1 MHRRNFER
9 ISSDIKIR
17 FSCDNM
23 DYCGT
28 ITNLSENGMF
38 INTHDMCFPFDSK
51 FEVVIEMNGNVM
63 DVPVKVSRLTKTNE
77 SYDGIAV
84 ELLSPPESYLE
95 LIKNLRS
102 DLTS

>member
-1 MHRRNFER
+1 MQRRYFER
-9 ISSDIKIR
+9 IPSDIKIR

-28 ITNLSENGMF
+28 ITNLSEKGMF

-51 FEVVIEMNGNVM
+51 FEVVIDLNGKTMNI
-63 DVPVKVSRLTKTNE
+63 PVKVSRLTKTND

-84 ELLSPPESYLE
+84 ELLNPPQSYLE
-95 LIKNLRS
+95 LLKDLRS
-102 DLTS
+102 D